1 MYANWVKFLPDFIR
15 EKLEGCH
22 DFHAILSNSGWLFI
36 DKILRMVVGLL
47 VGVWVARYLGP
58 DQFGEL
64 TYVVALV
71 AIFQTIVPMGLD
83 NIVIRE
89 ASKNKE
95 IANEILGTVFRIRI
109 VSGFICYLSILA
121 VAWFLENSEKSQFL
135 IIALVAGT
143 MLFQSADTVDLWF
156 QSQLRS
162 KQTVISKTIAILL
175 ATSIKIALILTEQ
188 PLVAF
193 GCVIFLEAAVSA
205 IALAYSYRKYRTSKR
220 WIASFSIARPF
231 LLEGLPYL
239 ISGLMLTLYLQM
251 DKLMLEAMAGKS
263 EVGVYAVALTIA
275 QAFNFFPLILCGSLA
290 PKMATIQDQKSREK
304 FFEKLLAIT
313 GWSALVISI
322 FIYALSEIII
332 NVIYGNKFDN
342 AVDVLK
348 IAAISIVPIYL
359 SVVNDYF
366 VLNIKKSHLTLIR
379 TATGLILNIA
389 LNVFFIPKF
398 GAIGAAIS
406 GLVAHT
412 VSNIV
417 LYWIMLPG
425 YFVMSLHAFLY
436 PFKFFKL
443 FVTRKL

>member
-1 MYANWVKFLPDFIR
+1 
-15 EKLEGCH
+15 
-22 DFHAILSNSGWLFI
+22 
-36 DKILRMVVGLL
+36 
-47 VGVWVARYLGP
+47 
-58 DQFGEL
+58 
-64 TYVVALV
+64 
-71 AIFQTIVPMGLD
+71 
-83 NIVIRE
+83 
-89 ASKNKE
+89 
-95 IANEILGTVFRIRI
+95 
-109 VSGFICYLSILA
+109 
-121 VAWFLENSEKSQFL
+121 
-135 IIALVAGT
+135 
-143 MLFQSADTVDLWF
+143 
-156 QSQLRS
+156 
-162 KQTVISKTIAILL
+162 
-175 ATSIKIALILTEQ
+175 
-188 PLVAF
+188 
-193 GCVIFLEAAVSA
+193 VSA
-205 IALAYSYRKYRTSKR
+205 IALAYTYRKYRTSKR

-251 DKLMLEAMAGKS
+251 DRLMLEAMAGKS